1 MKLRTLMLTSVGTM
15 ALATGAALAQIDADA
30 LVEQYQSQGYTRVE
44 VKVGPSQVKV
54 EAIRGTTKVETIYD
68 SATGAVLKT
77 ETESVDAGDDTT
89 PGVEIDN
96 KSRDFLDDEGDDED
110 DEDDGDE
117 ADEEDEDEDEDDD
130 EEDED
135 EDEDDEDDDDE
146 EDDE

>member
-1 MKLRTLMLTSVGTM
+1 MKLRTLMLASVGTM

-96 KSRDFLDDEGDDED
+96 KSRDFLDDEEGDDE
-110 DEDDGDE
+110 EDNE
-117 ADEEDEDEDEDDD
+117 EDDD
-130 EEDED
+130 EEDDD
-135 EDEDDEDDDDE
+135 EEDDDEEDDDE